1 VLRSAR
7 RDERRAFLL
16 FFLLSDRFPP
26 CLDVLSS
33 LLVSYAVSSVTGAHA
48 EQPAPSTVRSLRFNN
63 DGSFP
68 SLYSPFKQL
77 FSSSFFDSSQSD
89 SDERSDAVNDRI
101 ASSFE
106 D

>member
-1 VLRSAR
+1 
-7 RDERRAFLL
+7 
-16 FFLLSDRFPP
+16 
-26 CLDVLSS
+26 
-33 LLVSYAVSSVTGAHA
+33 
-48 EQPAPSTVRSLRFNN
+48 VRSLRFNN